1 MDILVVD
8 DNDISFVWD
17 AIQKLQLIFH
27 PSIAPFGKFDY
38 GKFFKSKAQKPCSL
52 FLDRNIL
59 ISLFKLC
66 EQGELKNRAEA
77 QRVALIMAW
86 AALNG
91 MEVSSGL
98 AVMERASQLQCQKS
112 GLLEIQRFQ
121 EIMSAYSAQ
130 LWVALAEG
138 RITKIP
144 PITFSQALAQNIT
157 VDYAAGGDHYDMALA
172 SLLHA
177 VWLYRDKKLSAAEKV
192 REFFQW
198 TCDNLLIG
206 EYMLVYVT
214 LLFAGCENIKAP
226 QNANSKDIEKVI
238 AGCENQAWDISYLTN
253 WSVFYEHPDD
263 YPEEFMFATN
273 DVLLKRIFIYKNNPH
288 GWNGVL
294 FNVFSKKEYG
304 ELIEFIEKNTEN
316 RKRPDFGEDSHKYFQ
331 LLIDDEKKR
340 LKVPL

>member
-1 MDILVVD
+1 MDVLVVD
-8 DNDISFVWD
+8 DNDVNFIWD

-27 PSIAPFGKFDY
+27 PSVAPFGKFDY
-38 GKFFKSKAQKPCSL
+38 EKFFQSKAQKPFSL

-77 QRVALIMAW
+77 RRVALVMAW

-98 AVMERASQLQCQKS
+98 AVMERASQLHCQES

-121 EIMSAYSAQ
+121 EIMSTYPGQ

-138 RITKIP
+138 RITKIQ
-144 PITFSQALAQNIT
+144 PISYSQALAQNIT
-157 VDYAAGGDHYDMALA
+157 VDYAVGGDHYDMALA

-177 VWLYRDKKLSAAEKV
+177 VWLYRDKRMNAAEKV

-206 EYMLVYVT
+206 EYMLVYIT
-214 LLFAGCENIKAP
+214 LLFTGYENIKAP
-226 QNANSKDIEKVI
+226 KNANSKDVEKVI
-238 AGCENQAWDISYLTN
+238 AGCENQAWDISYLTH
-253 WSVFYEHPDD
+253 WSTLYEYPDE

-273 DVLLKRIFIYKNNPH
+273 DILLKRIFLYKNNPY

-294 FNVFSKKEYG
+294 SNVFPKKEYC
-304 ELIEFIEKNTEN
+304 ELAEFIGKITLN
-316 RKRPDFGEDSHKYFQ
+316 RQPPDFGEDSHTYFQ
-331 LLIDDEKKR
+331 SLIDGEKRR
-340 LKVPL
+340 LTMQ